1 VEASILVERHD
12 MLAMLSTEDVPT
24 AAAVMPT
31 VEKGE
36 GRIAGRAVAGRCGRV
51 RLKKW
56 RQYSVQ

>member
-1 VEASILVERHD
+1 MVERYG
-12 MLAMLSTEDVPT
+12 MLAMLGTEDVPT
-24 AAAVMPT
+24 AAAVVPT

-36 GRIAGRAVAGRCGRV
+36 GRSAERAVAGRCGRV